1 MARYHF
7 VTDFTVTAE
16 RDWVWARLTDPT
28 DWPSW
33 WKWLKRVDVHDAGG
47 EDHLGGRYTYA
58 FGTALPY
65 TLAFDMVVTAVDRPN
80 SLTGIASGELQG
92 SGHWRFSDA
101 PGGGTR
107 VEYVWL
113 VETTKRWMNV
123 IAPIGRPAF
132 SWNHDVLMR
141 DFAKGVARITDSDLV
156 SVLNSAVRPGSPGF
170 FVPPAWA
177 GAG

>member
-7 VTDFTVTAE
+7 VTEFSVSADREV
-16 RDWVWARLTDPT
+16 VWEALRDPT

-33 WKWLKRVDVHDAGG
+33 WRWLKRVESLEEGRGPDG
-47 EDHLGGRYTYA
+47 LGDRYRYA

-65 TLAFDMVVTAVDRPN
+65 TLSFDMHITAVDRPRAIV
-80 SLTGIASGELQG
+80 GEASGELQG
-92 SGHWRFSDA
+92 SGHWLLEA
-101 PGGGTR
+101 AAGGGTD
-107 VEYVWL
+107 VSYVWL

-141 DFAKGVARITDSDLV
+141 DFAKGVARITNSELQ
-156 SVLNSAVRPGSPGF
+156 SVRNSTVRPGAPGF
-170 FVPPAWA
+170 YVAPASTA
-177 GAG
+177 G